1 MSGGGLTAER
11 MLAAYAQGVFPMAQS
26 ASDPQ
31 LYWFEPGLRGILPVG
46 GVHVSRS
53 MRRVLRHCG
62 WHATLD
68 RDFTGVVQGCADR
81 AETWINA
88 PLMALYRDLFRMGHA
103 HSLEVRAG
111 NELIGGMFGLTLGG
125 AFFAESMFSR
135 RSNAS
140 KAALIWMSLHLA
152 RCGFVLWDTQYPNPH
167 LASMGGQAIPR
178 AEYRR
183 RLAAALGVRADFAG
197 CALPGAQAL
206 LQEITQT
213 S

>member
-1 MSGGGLTAER
+1 M
-11 MLAAYAQGVFPMAQS
+11 
-26 ASDPQ
+26 
-31 LYWFEPGLRGILPVG
+31 
-46 GVHVSRS
+46 
-53 MRRVLRHCG
+53 
-62 WHATLD
+62 
-68 RDFTGVVQGCADR
+68 
-81 AETWINA
+81 
-88 PLMALYRDLFRMGHA
+88 
-103 HSLEVRAG
+103 
-111 NELIGGMFGLTLGG
+111 
-125 AFFAESMFSR
+125 
-135 RSNAS
+135 
-140 KAALIWMSLHLA
+140 